1 MSENSDAAEGKA
13 PATLFFDQPHVEQA
27 IIPVGQG
34 IPIGLER
41 VSSRELG
48 IGGAYGT
55 WGHGYD
61 NLALRSFIEH
71 RLGETMRD
79 DEVLN
84 LAELGFIGR
93 HHLPDLSDATI
104 LVSSQSRSAAA
115 RSRQQA
121 EPSDGV
127 LIDDGPAAADYVAQI
142 ARAGIPDGP
151 RSASTAATIDGRLHL
166 ALNPI

>member
-1 MSENSDAAEGKA
+1 MSDIADAAEGKP
-13 PATLFFDQPHVEQA
+13 PATPFFDQPRVERA

-55 WGHGYD
+55 WGTGYD

-71 RLGETMRD
+71 RLGETMKD

-84 LAELGFIGR
+84 LAELGFVGR
-93 HHLPDLSDATI
+93 HHLPELSDADH
-104 LVSSQSRSAAA
+104 LELELEVGARLLREAAA
-115 RSRQQA
+115 QQRL
-121 EPSDGV
+121 EPVRG
-127 LIDDGPAAADYVAQI
+127 GGCADRDER
-142 ARAGIPDGP
+142 AR
-151 RSASTAATIDGRLHL
+151 RR
-166 ALNPI
+166 

>member
-1 MSENSDAAEGKA
+1 MSETADAAEGKP
-13 PATLFFDQPHVEQA
+13 PATLFFDQPRVEQA

-55 WGHGYD
+55 WGTGYD

-71 RLGETMRD
+71 RLGETMKD

-84 LAELGFIGR
+84 LAELGFVGR
-93 HHLPDLSDATI
+93 HHLPELSDADHLELEARTGGRRPPVARGRPEQR
-104 LVSSQSRSAAA
+104 LEPVRSGGCADRDERA
-115 RSRQQA
+115 RR
-121 EPSDGV
+121 
-127 LIDDGPAAADYVAQI
+127 
-142 ARAGIPDGP
+142 R
-151 RSASTAATIDGRLHL
+151 
-166 ALNPI
+166 